1 MALPVEILDHI
12 LSFLQSDPAALRAC
26 SESHPSLSQLAESHL
41 YSQIVFKVNASF
53 SYQTYSVFAN
63 LLSKRP
69 DIAQAIRDLKIQ
81 VYAHPST
88 ERNVVRL
95 LEEIS
100 SILPM
105 LLVLKRISLYSYST
119 QKFGWPELPRNFRV
133 AFLKCLRLPSMQ
145 GISLIYLTDFPFT
158 SLLNNECKTIKNL
171 TVNGHCLSKDIFQ
184 MDSPTGPARLNQS
197 ISLESLSFCIPST
210 ANVIQ
215 QFIAQ
220 VTTVIV
226 QLRSLKIGAMGNYS
240 LLSMLLSN
248 YSNTLTSLSLDIEI
262 RNLRMS
268 PLDVFN

>member
-1 MALPVEILDHI
+1 
-12 LSFLQSDPAALRAC
+12 
-26 SESHPSLSQLAESHL
+26 
-41 YSQIVFKVNASF
+41 
-53 SYQTYSVFAN
+53 
-63 LLSKRP
+63 
-69 DIAQAIRDLKIQ
+69 
-81 VYAHPST
+81 
-88 ERNVVRL
+88 
-95 LEEIS
+95 
-100 SILPM
+100 
-105 LLVLKRISLYSYST
+105 
-119 QKFGWPELPRNFRV
+119 
-133 AFLKCLRLPSMQ
+133 
-145 GISLIYLTDFPFT
+145 
-158 SLLNNECKTIKNL
+158 
-171 TVNGHCLSKDIFQ
+171 

>member
-1 MALPVEILDHI
+1 MFSMALPVEILDHI

-105 LLVLKRISLYSYST
+105 LLVLKRIS
-119 QKFGWPELPRNFRV
+119 
-133 AFLKCLRLPSMQ
+133 
-145 GISLIYLTDFPFT
+145 
-158 SLLNNECKTIKNL
+158 
-171 TVNGHCLSKDIFQ
+171 
-184 MDSPTGPARLNQS
+184 
-197 ISLESLSFCIPST
+197 
-210 ANVIQ
+210 
-215 QFIAQ
+215 
-220 VTTVIV
+220 
-226 QLRSLKIGAMGNYS
+226 
-240 LLSMLLSN
+240 
-248 YSNTLTSLSLDIEI
+248 
-262 RNLRMS
+262 
-268 PLDVFN
+268 